1 MAAYLPGLFPVAAGG
16 RAVAQGAWTAC
27 CGGMTGARRAAWPQ
41 RSAAAAGFHS
51 TAPCEARLRLR
62 GTVVSDKAQKSVV
75 VAVERIFKHPVV
87 DKYVK
92 ARSKFMAHDELDQFK
107 VQAPRAMPLAWAC
120 AGDAPGI
127 DRNLHSSP
135 SVTLRL

>member
-1 MAAYLPGLFPVAAGG
+1 MAGRVLSGLMPAAAGG
-16 RAVAQGAWTAC
+16 RAVAKGAWTAC
-27 CGGMTGARRAAWPQ
+27 CGSMTGARRAAWPQ
-41 RSAAAAGFHS
+41 RPMGAAFPAAGASAAAGFHS

-87 DKYVK
+87 NKYVK

-107 VQAPRAMPLAWAC
+107 VP
-120 AGDAPGI
+120 DAP
-127 DRNLHSSP
+127 SS
-135 SVTLRL
+135 SRAARADLRRRGAWT